1 MDLTTWLEF
10 LKKTLE
16 DLDAT
21 DRDLMVAL
29 WEGIWKQR
37 IQAWLSKPVEN
48 PSKLF
53 LQTTTNLRSFKRAQ
67 AKDIGRLRSESTR
80 DRWEAPPPG
89 VLKANTDTSI
99 YEEEGATG
107 IDIAIRNNKGA
118 VLAAKSVRIE
128 GAMEA
133 HQVEAFTATEG
144 IKFALELEI

>member
-1 MDLTTWLEF
+1 M
-10 LKKTLE
+10 
-16 DLDAT
+16 
-21 DRDLMVAL
+21 
-29 WEGIWKQR
+29 
-37 IQAWLSKPVEN
+37 
-48 PSKLF
+48 
-53 LQTTTNLRSFKRAQ
+53 
-67 AKDIGRLRSESTR
+67 
-80 DRWEAPPPG
+80 
-89 VLKANTDTSI
+89 LKANTDTSI